1 MYFQAATSQG
11 LAPGRVSLVNVRT
24 HAKLSR
30 ITFEKVLLIFMLIY
44 RHQCNVEP
52 VDLYPYPFKIL
63 IALPV
68 HFSPVDFFPCCL
80 VSTVWWWF
88 DNLISRIAFFWWPE
102 PSSTKAAS
110 CGDKNM
116 MTTVMTMTTMMIVVV
131 VMIAI
136 DWPLWLVIGHDNH
149 EDDDDGG
156 GDYGWGQWRKCLRLL
171 SRLSLVLP
179 PD

>member
-1 MYFQAATSQG
+1 MSGFTQNCRG
-11 LAPGRVSLVNVRT
+11 LPLRRCCSYLCWSIGINAMLNPSIFT
-24 HAKLSR
+24 HTHSKSWLPY
-30 ITFEKVLLIFMLIY
+30 LCIFPPSISF
-44 RHQCNVEP
+44 P
-52 VDLYPYPFKIL
+52 V
-63 IALPV
+63 V
-68 HFSPVDFFPCCL
+68 WFPQ
-80 VSTVWWWF
+80 SGGGF
-88 DNLISRIAFFWWPE
+88 DNLMSRIAFFWWPE

-110 CGDKNM
+110 GGDKNM

>member
-1 MYFQAATSQG
+1 MSG
-11 LAPGRVSLVNVRT
+11 LTQNCRGLSLRRSCSYLCWSIGINAMLNPSIFT
-24 HAKLSR
+24 HTHSKSWLPY
-30 ITFEKVLLIFMLIY
+30 LCIFPPSISF
-44 RHQCNVEP
+44 P
-52 VDLYPYPFKIL
+52 V
-63 IALPV
+63 V
-68 HFSPVDFFPCCL
+68 WFPQ
-80 VSTVWWWF
+80 SGGGF
-88 DNLISRIAFFWWPE
+88 DNLMRRIAFFWWPE

-116 MTTVMTMTTMMIVVV
+116 MTTVMTMTTMMMVVV

-156 GDYGWGQWRKCLRLL
+156 IDYGWGQWRKCLRLL

-179 PD
+179 LD

>member
-1 MYFQAATSQG
+1 MYFQPATSQG
-11 LAPGRVSLVNVRT
+11 LALGRVSLVNVRT

-30 ITFEKVLLIFMLIY
+30 IIFEKVLLLFMLASMQY
-44 RHQCNVEP
+44 WTHRSLTHP
-52 VDLYPYPFKIL
+52 STIL

-68 HFSPVDFFPCCL
+68 HFYGRFI
-80 VSTVWWWF
+80 STVVWF
-88 DNLISRIAFFWWPE
+88 PQSGGGFENLMSRIAFFWWPE

-110 CGDKNM
+110 SGDKNM

-136 DWPLWLVIGHDNH
+136 EWPLWLVIGHDNH